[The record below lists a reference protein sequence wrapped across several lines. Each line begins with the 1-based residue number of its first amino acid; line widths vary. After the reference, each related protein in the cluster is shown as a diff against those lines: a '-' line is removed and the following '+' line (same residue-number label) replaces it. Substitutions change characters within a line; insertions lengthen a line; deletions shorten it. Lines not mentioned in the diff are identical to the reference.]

1 MRKKLVVSSKTQRG
15 APAEETNTV
24 EATEQIEKL
33 KKLIK
38 KQQANGEKEQPIA
51 IVKSKSLVRGKAKS
65 ERGGSA
71 NIAKNE
77 NSASVVEDAI
87 NASVSVRDL
96 KAASPK
102 KKGMAKCTSV
112 SQASTA
118 NSSMGRTQSKWLT
131 SLTR

>member
-1 MRKKLVVSSKTQRG
+1 M
-15 APAEETNTV
+15 
-24 EATEQIEKL
+24 
-33 KKLIK
+33 
-38 KQQANGEKEQPIA
+38 
-51 IVKSKSLVRGKAKS
+51 VRGKAKS

-77 NSASVVEDAI
+77 NSSVVEDAI

-102 KKGMAKCTSV
+102 KKSMMKSTSV
-112 SQASTA
+112 SQASTT